1 VYDVATGFA
10 PVTRPIV
17 FTVQGNIGSATAGLD
32 TYALDTGEWPPG
44 TQLTLIIPA
53 ISDNSGSP
61 ANGIVAGK
69 GGGGGGWSGVSSSG
83 GDGSNGI
90 RVNVNI
96 DIINRGIIGGGG
108 GGSSGSP
115 GEPQYGP
122 LHTYKGGSGAG
133 ITITNNNSY
142 RYGGAGC
149 PYANT
154 NPGGNLGQ
162 PGVAPYTNSCGWRNG
177 YNLTSGVAGIA
188 IGNAGLWTCNVINEE
203 GGSIQGAVRGLVNVN

>member
-108 GGSSGSP
+108 GGSSGGP
-115 GEPQYGP
+115 GTVREYQ
-122 LHTYKGGSGAG
+122 YKGGSGAG
-133 ITITNNNSY
+133 IPITNNNSY
-142 RYGGAGC
+142 RYGGVGC
-149 PYANT
+149 NYNNS

-162 PGVAPYTNSCGWRNG
+162 PGVFQSTNMCGWSNG
-177 YNLTSGVAGIA
+177 YNFTPGAAGIA

-203 GGSIQGAVRGLVNVN
+203 SGSIQGAVRGLVNVN